1 MRYQELLS
9 HLLQVGRDP
18 SCLIFEDE
26 LTRLHNRR
34 FLLSYFEHKVD
45 WAEGGAF
52 PLSLLTMD
60 VDHFKRV
67 NDTYGHEAGDQVLVS
82 VASILRA
89 AVGSNSFPI
98 RYGGDEFMVLLPGVD
113 TSGAVAV
120 AEDILRAT
128 REQFLLRA
136 NDRAN
141 PTISLSIGVAS
152 APADAVTGAEL
163 LRRAD
168 EALYGSKRRG
178 RNRVMAARD
187 TDPGDVAPRIALHR
201 LEAAAIAGRSGELHA
216 AATGLHDLRL
226 GDSRFLL
233 VEGSAGSGKTTLV
246 ETIRRN
252 IDGTEALAVVRL
264 TCERHEVVQPY
275 SLARQALVSL
285 MARDAERSAA
295 ALDALTP
302 EELHYLGHVIPM
314 VDSSGGAPD
323 QDDRR
328 RRERIFLALV
338 KFTAELLQGRPLAVL
353 VDDIQFA
360 DEATLAFMRVLF
372 RRRLVPIFVC
382 ATAGEDEGASG
393 GAGVTPWQ
401 RFAGSMAPDLPLL
414 RRQLQPLTAEDVRT
428 HLTAV
433 FPGIELPPG
442 LEIELARITAGSP
455 LFLSQILRK
464 LVFDQKVSLVG
475 GGWAVAPLQPGYLPA
490 SLDELVNQRLGSLDE
505 KGRRL
510 LEQVSTMGEHA
521 SVSMVAGAT
530 KLSENE
536 VLEFLDR
543 ARVLGLIGSEF
554 EVNDATMHFV
564 GKRIRDIVYG
574 AIQPPR
580 RQALHEQIGVYQE
593 GLHQQ
598 GFGPSVSSLAFHFER
613 SPDRQ
618 KAETYRRSLGELQRR
633 TFDREEAERYTGAEP
648 TADDL
653 DVPASDRLDAEALA
667 LIPPLFRS
675 FVSVVRNVQLYPPES
690 RTVRQAH
697 EAAHAAVLALLK
709 SVDSLE
715 LSRSE
720 GALLANGHKLD
731 TAEFRMLATAYL
743 ELLDRAELE
752 SMAFRRGLGF
762 EEFRTFLTLLGLLKP
777 EAIDTGYWT
786 ARCAEH
792 RLPHIELRQLRY
804 RLVRQRQ
811 TAGDPQA
818 ATALTAEE
826 WRLLP
831 RVLRALLGAAKSAR
845 LYPIGSQQVD
855 AAADLLLEALSAVFA
870 RRPLFVLG
878 RAADSLLANGVRV
891 PTGPQ
896 SLADPVAALLAAA
909 EIESIT
915 FSDPLSKATVLAF
928 LGALQDV
935 PPAVAPSYW
944 TDAARERS
952 FQGLLVNDRRYAL
965 SAVELLVDSIAA
977 DPDVVTADPEALTNP
992 DDGATS
998 ELVEAMPL
1006 IVRGLM
1012 GRGDD
1017 ALVRK
1022 VLKRL
1027 FTGYDSRGLVERAR
1041 TVRACRLLTESLPLA
1056 MQHQFGAL
1064 AVDNLA
1070 DALRAE
1076 ADGDILRDLAGLLQQ
1091 LSRSALHFADLQ
1103 LAARMFGAVRDR
1115 QQALMRSTLPG
1126 DRGVMLLNRNLDA
1139 QTTALLTAEIQSK
1152 EPTRQESAALLLE
1165 NIGPAAVP
1173 ILIDVIKEEPD
1184 FRTRQLAATLL
1195 SRIGGDAA
1203 DRFRQQLVLEV
1214 DPEQRLR
1221 IMEVI
1226 DVVTH
1231 DLASELALCLGDEN
1245 PKVHLAAFRL
1255 AERLAAPP
1263 VILLLAELTGHSSVG
1278 IARAAISALGNLR
1291 SPNALAALI
1300 ATLETAREPETVTAC
1315 AQALAQFG
1323 DRAAIPALEAILAAR
1338 KFPMG
1343 PPRWSEHVRATASF
1357 ALDRLTPARSET
1369 VKSPALPA

>member
-1 MRYQELLS
+1 MRYQELIS

-34 FLLSYFEHKVD
+34 FLLGYFEHKVD
-45 WAEGGAF
+45 WAGVGGF

-67 NDTYGHEAGDQVLVS
+67 NDTYGHEAGDQVLVA
-82 VASILRA
+82 VAAILRA
-89 AVGSNSFPI
+89 AAGSGAYPI

-113 TSGAVAV
+113 TCGAVAV
-120 AEDILRAT
+120 AEEILRVT
-128 REQFLLRA
+128 REQPLLPA
-136 NDRAN
+136 NDSGRL
-141 PTISLSIGVAS
+141 TISLSIGVAS
-152 APADAVTGAEL
+152 APSDAATGAEL

-168 EALYGSKRRG
+168 EALYGAKRRG

-187 TDPGDVAPRIALHR
+187 TVPGDVSPRIALHR
-201 LEAAAIAGRSGELHA
+201 LEAAAIAGRSGEIHA
-216 AATGLHDLRL
+216 AATGLNDLRL
-226 GDSRFLL
+226 GNSWFLL
-233 VEGSAGSGKTTLV
+233 VEGSAGSGRTTLV
-246 ETIRRN
+246 ETIRRS
-252 IDGTEALAVVRL
+252 IDGTEALAIVRL
-264 TCERHEVVQPY
+264 TGERHEMVQPY
-275 SLARQALVSL
+275 YLARQALVAL
-285 MARDAERSAA
+285 MARDAELSAA
-295 ALDALTP
+295 ALGALTA
-302 EELHYLGHVIPM
+302 EELRYLGQVVPTL
-314 VDSSGGAPD
+314 DSSGGAPD
-323 QDDRR
+323 EDDRR
-328 RRERIFLALV
+328 RREGIFQALV
-338 KFTAELLQGRPLAVL
+338 KVTAELLQGRPLAVL

-360 DEATLAFMRVLF
+360 DEATLAFLRTLF
-372 RRRLVPIFVC
+372 RRRLVPVFVF
-382 ATAGEDEGASG
+382 ATAGNDDGGTRSDE
-393 GAGVTPWQ
+393 VTPWQ
-401 RFAGSMAPDLPLL
+401 RFAGSMATELPLL

-464 LVFDQKVSLVG
+464 LVFDQKVSLTG

-505 KGRRL
+505 KGRQL

-530 KLSENE
+530 QLSENV

-543 ARVLGLIGSEF
+543 ARVLGLIGSDF

-580 RQALHEQIGVYQE
+580 RQELHERIGIYQE

-633 TFDREEAERYTGAEP
+633 TFDREEAERYADAGP
-648 TADDL
+648 IADDL
-653 DVPASDRLDAEALA
+653 DVPLSDRLDPEALA

-690 RTVRQAH
+690 RTVWQSH
-697 EAAHAAVLALLK
+697 EVAHAAVLALLD

-731 TAEFRMLATAYL
+731 TAEFRMLAAAYL

-752 SMAFRRGLGF
+752 SMTFRRGLEF

-777 EAIDTGYWT
+777 EAIDTGFWK

-792 RLPHIELRQLRY
+792 RLLHIELRQLRY
-804 RLVRQRQ
+804 RVVRRRRS
-811 TAGDPQA
+811 AGDPQA
-818 ATALTAEE
+818 VTALTAEE
-826 WRLLP
+826 WQLLP
-831 RVLRALLGAAKSAR
+831 RVLRGLLGAAKSAR
-845 LYPIGSQQVD
+845 LYPIGSQQVG
-855 AAADLLLEALSAVFA
+855 AAADLLLDAVSAMFA
-870 RRPLFVLG
+870 RRPLLVIG
-878 RAADSLLANGVRV
+878 RAAESLLANGVRL
-891 PTGPQ
+891 PAGPQ
-896 SLADPVAALLAAA
+896 SLADPVVALMAAA

-915 FSDPLSKATVLAF
+915 FSDSLSKATVLAF
-928 LGALQDV
+928 LGALKDV
-935 PPAVAPSYW
+935 PTAVAPSYW
-944 TDAARERS
+944 PDAAREGA
-952 FQGLLVNDRRYAL
+952 FHGLLVNDRRYAL
-965 SAVELLVDSIAA
+965 SAVEQLVDSIAA
-977 DPDVVTADPEALTNP
+977 DPDVVTADPETLTNP
-992 DDGATS
+992 DDAATS
-998 ELVEAMPL
+998 ELIEATPL
-1006 IVRGLM
+1006 IVRDLM
-1012 GRGDD
+1012 GRADY

-1027 FTGYDSRGLVERAR
+1027 FTGYHSRGLIERAR
-1041 TVRACRLLTESLPLA
+1041 TVRACRLLTDALPLA

-1064 AVDNLA
+1064 AVDDLA

-1076 ADGDILRDLAGLLQQ
+1076 DDGDILRDLAGLLQQ
-1091 LSRSALHFADLQ
+1091 LTRSALQFADLQ

-1115 QQALMRSTLPG
+1115 QQALTRSA

-1139 QTTALLTAEIQSK
+1139 QTIALLMAEIQSK
-1152 EPTRQESAALLLE
+1152 EPARQESVALLLE

-1203 DRFRQQLVLEV
+1203 DRCRQQLALES
-1214 DPEQRLR
+1214 DPEQRVR

-1231 DLASELALCLGDEN
+1231 DLASELALCVGAEN
-1245 PKVHLAAFRL
+1245 PKVRSAAFRL
-1255 AERLAAPP
+1255 AERLTAPP
-1263 VILLLAELTGHSSVG
+1263 VILLLAELTGHSTMG
-1278 IARAAISALGNLR
+1278 IARAASSALGNLR
-1291 SPNALAALI
+1291 SPSALAALI
-1300 ATLETAREPETVTAC
+1300 TTLETAREAEVVTAC

-1323 DRAAIPALEAILAAR
+1323 DPAAVPALEAILAAR

-1357 ALDRLTPARSET
+1357 ALDRLGPARSAT
-1369 VKSPALPA
+1369 

>member
-1 MRYQELLS
+1 MRYQELIS
-9 HLLQVGRDP
+9 HLLQLGRDP

-67 NDTYGHEAGDQVLVS
+67 NDTYGHGAGDQVLVA
-82 VASILRA
+82 VADVLRS
-89 AVGSNSFPI
+89 AVGPDAFPI

-120 AEDILRAT
+120 AEDILRIT
-128 REQFLLRA
+128 REQSLLA
-136 NDRAN
+136 TNDRGY

-152 APADAVTGAEL
+152 AASDAVTGADL
-163 LRRAD
+163 LCRAD
-168 EALYGSKRRG
+168 EALYGAKRRG

-201 LEAAAIAGRSGELHA
+201 LEAATIAGRSGELHA

-246 ETIRRN
+246 ETIRRK
-252 IDGTEALAVVRL
+252 IDGTAALAVVRL
-264 TCERHEVVQPY
+264 TGERHEMVQPY
-275 SLARQALVSL
+275 YLARQALVSL
-285 MARDAERSAA
+285 MARDAEHSAV
-295 ALDALTP
+295 ALDALTA
-302 EELHYLGHVIPM
+302 EELHYLGHVVPM
-314 VDSSGGAPD
+314 VGSGGPAPD
-323 QDDRR
+323 EDDSR
-328 RRERIFLALV
+328 RRERIFLTLV
-338 KFTAELLQGRPLAVL
+338 KFAAELLQGTPLAVL
-353 VDDIQFA
+353 VDDIQYA
-360 DEATLAFMRVLF
+360 DEATLAFLRLLL
-372 RRRLVPIFVC
+372 RRRLVPVFVC
-382 ATAGEDEGASG
+382 ATAGEDDG
-393 GAGVTPWQ
+393 GRGGDGVTPWQ
-401 RFAGSMAPDLPLL
+401 RFAGTMTTDLPLL

-442 LEIELARITAGSP
+442 LEVELARITAGSP

-464 LVFDQKVSLVG
+464 LVFDQKVSLTG

-490 SLDELVNQRLGSLDE
+490 SLDDLVNQRLGGLDE
-505 KGRRL
+505 KGRQL

-530 KLSENE
+530 KLTENE

-633 TFDREEAERYTGAEP
+633 TFNREEAERYTGAEP
-648 TADDL
+648 AADDL
-653 DVPASDRLDAEALA
+653 DVPASDRLDPEALA

-690 RTVRQAH
+690 RTVQQSH
-697 EAAHAAVLALLK
+697 EAAHAAVLALLRCA
-709 SVDSLE
+709 DSFE

-731 TAEFRMLATAYL
+731 TAEFRMLATAFL

-752 SMAFRRGLGF
+752 SMAFRRGLEL
-762 EEFRTFLTLLGLLKP
+762 EEFRTFLSLLGLLKP
-777 EAIDTGYWT
+777 EAIDTGYWK

-792 RLPHIELRQLRY
+792 RLQHIELRQLRY
-804 RLVRQRQ
+804 RVVRQRQ
-811 TAGDPQA
+811 SVDGPQTAS
-818 ATALTAEE
+818 ALTSAE
-826 WRLLP
+826 WQLLP
-831 RVLRALLGAAKSAR
+831 RVLRALLGAVKSAR

-855 AAADLLLEALSAVFA
+855 AAADLLLDALSALFA
-870 RRPLFVLG
+870 RRPLLVLG
-878 RAADSLLANGVRV
+878 RAAESLLANGVRL

-896 SLADPVAALLAAA
+896 SVADPVVALLTAA

-915 FSDPLSKATVLAF
+915 FSNSLSKGTVLAF
-928 LGALQDV
+928 LGALKDV

-944 TDAARERS
+944 TDAARERA
-952 FQGLLVNDRRYAL
+952 FQGLAVNDRRYAL
-965 SAVELLVDSIAA
+965 SAVEQLVDSIAA
-977 DPDVVTADPEALTNP
+977 DPDVVAAEPEALTNP
-992 DDGATS
+992 DDAATS
-998 ELVEAMPL
+998 ELIEATPL
-1006 IVRGLM
+1006 ILRDLM

-1017 ALVRK
+1017 VLVRK

-1027 FTGYDSRGLVERAR
+1027 FTGYDSRGLIDRAR
-1041 TVRACRLLTESLPLA
+1041 TARACRLLTESLPLA

-1064 AVDNLA
+1064 AIDDLTA
-1070 DALRAE
+1070 ALRAE
-1076 ADGDILRDLAGLLQQ
+1076 ADGDVLRDLAGLLQQ
-1091 LSRSALHFADLQ
+1091 LTRSALQFADLQ
-1103 LAARMFGAVRDR
+1103 LAACMFGAVRDR
-1115 QQALMRSTLPG
+1115 QQALTRSA

-1139 QTTALLTAEIQSK
+1139 QTTALLMAEIQSK
-1152 EPTRQESAALLLE
+1152 EPARQESAALLLE

-1195 SRIGGDAA
+1195 SRIGGNAA
-1203 DRFRQQLVLEV
+1203 DRFRQQLALEV

-1245 PKVHLAAFRL
+1245 PKVRLAAFRL

-1263 VILLLAELTGHSSVG
+1263 VILLLAELTGHPTMG

-1291 SPNALAALI
+1291 SPKALAALI
-1300 ATLETAREPETVTAC
+1300 NALETAREPEIVTAC

-1323 DRAAIPALEAILAAR
+1323 DPAAIPALEAILAAR

-1343 PPRWSEHVRATASF
+1343 PARWSEHVRATASF
-1357 ALDRLTPARSET
+1357 ALDRLSPARSE
-1369 VKSPALPA
+1369 A